1 MAEHIDQQTRTAI
14 IQDIFT
20 ANHDV
25 VALAEAHGLTPDQL
39 AQWIGDAANQQCLS
53 GLCVL
58 ADLQTQLMLSRYRLV
73 AVTKLIQQATQQ
85 EDVSAEQARKA
96 CADLLKLDLTR
107 LGFDDVVDE
116 ASGDST
122 MQQLQKLLYGDEAE
136 GNTTSDDD
144 GSDES
149 G

>member
-1 MAEHIDQQTRTAI
+1 
-14 IQDIFT
+14 
-20 ANHDV
+20 
-25 VALAEAHGLTPDQL
+25 
-39 AQWIGDAANQQCLS
+39 
-53 GLCVL
+53 VL